1 MKSQKWYEDRRMN
14 ATDYLLSKYDFVVKI
29 NIVDGIEFK
38 ELEVAEEEEEI
49 DIRRKTKF
57 YTFGARDENY
67 IEVFLKQDCGNII
80 ALVPFWVDIS
90 YFYSYIQA

>member
-14 ATDYLLSKYDFVVKI
+14 ATDYLLSKYDF
-29 NIVDGIEFK
+29 IVRIDIVHGIELI
-38 ELEVAEEEEEI
+38 ELEVTEEGERI
-49 DIRRKTKF
+49 DICEGTKF
-57 YTFGARDENY
+57 YTLGARDENY